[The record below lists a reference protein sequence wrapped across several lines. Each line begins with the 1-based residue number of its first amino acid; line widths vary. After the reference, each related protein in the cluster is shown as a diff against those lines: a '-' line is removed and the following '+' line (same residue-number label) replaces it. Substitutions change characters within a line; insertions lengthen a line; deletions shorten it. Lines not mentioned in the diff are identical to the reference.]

1 MTKANHEEK
10 SLKRVA
16 AKDFDKKKNKDIKGY
31 DQTKSLG
38 NEFEKNN

>member
-1 MTKANHEEK
+1 MTKSNHEEK
-10 SLKRVA
+10 RLKRVA

>member
-16 AKDFDKKKNKDIKGY
+16 AKDFYKKKNKDIKGY
-31 DQTKSLG
+31 HQTKS
-38 NEFEKNN
+38 